1 MIVMIASFAWIVLE
15 NNLIGSLSVWH
26 MHQAEKVESKGS
38 EENGHSGSSAMK
50 DLKYSARF

>member
-15 NNLIGSLSVWH
+15 NNLIGSLSVWY